1 MPPIGKNR
9 EESLLICSACIKIVA
24 TPSKAY
30 ELITKYVAN
39 KDAEI
44 ERDQI
49 QLNDTSGQLDNEHSE
64 LETTLKNMVEMET
77 RLNEKRFISRIVRKT
92 PRRNWKSPNFL
103 PTQNDTEVAKLLDKW
118 NWWALMHFTLHFKP
132 SSKVGVTREG
142 KLNIGW

>member
-64 LETTLKNMVEMET
+64 LETTLKNMVEIET
-77 RLNEKRFISRIVRKT
+77 HLNEKRFISRIVRKK

-118 NWWALMHFTLHFKP
+118 N
-132 SSKVGVTREG
+132 
-142 KLNIGW
+142 